1 MLNFKRLQALFSS
14 IFTDKD
20 ILLYFI
26 NVINIKETEDNN
38 LLFSQL

>member
-20 ILLYFI
+20 IFI
-26 NVINIKETEDNN
+26 ILHYTS
-38 LLFSQL
+38 LMS